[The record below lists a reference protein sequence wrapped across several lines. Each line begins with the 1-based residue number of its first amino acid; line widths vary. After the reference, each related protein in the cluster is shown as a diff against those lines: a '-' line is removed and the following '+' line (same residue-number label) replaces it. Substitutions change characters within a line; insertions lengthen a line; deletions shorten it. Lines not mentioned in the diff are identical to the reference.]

1 MCIRDSSSIGGNG
14 TLRFA
19 EGASLTVTDQA
30 EGTFR
35 LPDLSDN
42 APVPV
47 TVPANSALILKN
59 ANGDIVEPQVAV
71 SVVEV
76 SGGNLNNKG
85 YASMAEAMEAI
96 AGDDGNGTYTVIL
109 KDNAAMG
116 LDDGSSN
123 TCSLPAKT
131 IVLDGCGY
139 KLSQPV
145 TSRNYLCLL
154 YTSRC
159 V

>member
-1 MCIRDSSSIGGNG
+1 MNGFSELILTDAYMKINAGEAAKLKRVTLNNGGLTVLDTVELSSIGGNG

-85 YASMAEAMEAI
+85 YASMA
-96 AGDDGNGTYTVIL
+96 GGNGSHCRETMEMEHIP
-109 KDNAAMG
+109 
-116 LDDGSSN
+116 SS
-123 TCSLPAKT
+123 
-131 IVLDGCGY
+131 
-139 KLSQPV
+139 
-145 TSRNYLCLL
+145 
-154 YTSRC
+154 
-159 V
+159 